1 MKVGSTAVQKV
12 SISVTPFGCE
22 RKSDNRQHRNCQL
35 SAVSDC
41 GCVCW
46 PIVDNEIFTLSG
58 RHYDMLLWICG
69 GNTFF
74 NFWKCTVLF
83 ATASKYPRDTISV
96 WLSYRHS
103 TTMCVA
109 YVIALAYPTSH
120 PTNAIAP
127 TLVSQAS
134 EEISKIKTGS
144 FALDVSV
151 NIKAET
157 RLRSR

>member
-1 MKVGSTAVQKV
+1 MKVGSTAVHKV
-12 SISVTPFGCE
+12 SISATPFGCE

-74 NFWKCTVLF
+74 NF
-83 ATASKYPRDTISV
+83 
-96 WLSYRHS
+96 
-103 TTMCVA
+103 
-109 YVIALAYPTSH
+109 
-120 PTNAIAP
+120 
-127 TLVSQAS
+127 
-134 EEISKIKTGS
+134 
-144 FALDVSV
+144 
-151 NIKAET
+151 
-157 RLRSR
+157 